1 MLGSFPAP
9 NPEWMDGW
17 IPPPHPFSPRGE
29 RALSPGCAV
38 VLGDLDPLCAQMTPA
53 FQGLAEH
60 VHPAERVLTSTFHP
74 LPGGS
79 GAWLPGGSCGSG
91 TCLYDCPVTD
101 PWLGVGVGRFIQNEC
116 QSPLGCLLGHHNKSH
131 AAGYRSLYMKKLIEL
146 TTTISINKT
155 CHLNYFS

>member
-17 IPPPHPFSPRGE
+17 IPPLPPFSPRGE
-29 RALSPGCAV
+29 GSFTCCVV
-38 VLGDLDPLCAQMTPA
+38 VLGDLDPPCAQMTPA

-116 QSPLGCLLGHHNKSH
+116 QSPLGCLLGHHNKNH
-131 AAGYRSLYMKKLIEL
+131 AAG
-146 TTTISINKT
+146 ISFFVYEEANRT
-155 CHLNYFS
+155 NNNDFHQ